1 MAKNTYTESE
11 EKEVDHLLKRVREA
25 FQSKDLKR
33 GNKIIDSCFNRIES
47 IMNNSVKREGDY

>member
-1 MAKNTYTESE
+1 MAKNTYTELE
-11 EKEVDHLLKRVREA
+11 EKEVDHLLKRVKEA

>member
-1 MAKNTYTESE
+1 MAKNTYTELE
-11 EKEVDHLLKRVREA
+11 EKEVDYLLKRVREA

-33 GNKIIDSCFNRIES
+33 GNKIIDSCFNRIDN